1 MVCVSEA
8 PSGRCEGSRAGVQ
21 AAQKLAPLLSL
32 LRNQL
37 GLQVTLF
44 MNPVLEL
51 SDLPLKSY
59 YRYVVPQF
67 VETDDGEPPRFGC
80 IHTSPCDIF
89 DRATL
94 LAWFHAGVGC
104 CQQSW
109 PMLGVQGAVALRGP
123 RRRCSRRCRGRRC

>member
-1 MVCVSEA
+1 M
-8 PSGRCEGSRAGVQ
+8 Q

-32 LRNQL
+32 LRRHL

-67 VETDDGEPPRFGC
+67 IETDDGKLPC
-80 IHTSPCDIF
+80 SACTDTSTCDISEWT
-89 DRATL
+89 TL
-94 LAWFHAGVGC
+94 LAWCTLVWVL
-104 CQQSW
+104 S
-109 PMLGVQGAVALRGP
+109 
-123 RRRCSRRCRGRRC
+123 SSRGRWWVCREQRPSEAPGGGV